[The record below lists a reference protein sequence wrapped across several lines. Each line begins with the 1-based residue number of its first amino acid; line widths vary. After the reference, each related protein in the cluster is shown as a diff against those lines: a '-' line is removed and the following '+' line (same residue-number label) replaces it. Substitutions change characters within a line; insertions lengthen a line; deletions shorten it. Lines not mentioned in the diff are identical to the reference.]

1 MKIAFFLEN
10 VGQILLIFLS
20 KIGVFSG
27 FVIKILV
34 SGLTGPFYAKTFLN
48 QLVNIGY
55 LSLPVI
61 GLTALFTGA
70 ALALQIY
77 SGGTRFNAESVVP
90 SIVAI
95 GICRE
100 LGPVLCGLIMAG
112 RVASSISAE
121 IGTMKVTDQI
131 DALYTL
137 NTNPFNFLIV
147 PRVLACLISL
157 PILTLTGDILGIFGG
172 YLVGVSTLDFNS
184 TNYLINTIKFLEL
197 ADVLSGLIKAA
208 FFGLIIGVLG
218 TFFGLNTTVGARGV
232 GKATTNSVV
241 WSSISILAANYILT
255 EALFNR

>member
-1 MKIAFFLEN
+1 MKILFYVAL
-10 VGQILLIFLS
+10 VGKTLLIFLT
-20 KIGVFSG
+20 KVGIFAR
-27 FVIKILV
+27 FTWKIL
-34 SGLTGPFYAKTFLN
+34 LHAFTGPFYAKIFLTH
-48 QLVNIGY
+48 LINIGF

-61 GLTALFTGA
+61 GLTAVFTGA

-121 IGTMKVTDQI
+121 IGTMKVTEQI

-137 NTNPFNFLIV
+137 NTNPYNFLII

-157 PILTLTGDILGIFGG
+157 PLLTLTGDILGILGG
-172 YLVGVSTLDFNS
+172 FLVGVSTLEFNPA
-184 TNYLINTIKFLEL
+184 NYLLNTVKFLEL
-197 ADVLSGLIKAA
+197 ADIISGLIKAS

-218 TFFGLNTTVGARGV
+218 TFNGINTSVGAKGV
-232 GKATTNSVV
+232 GKSTINSVV
-241 WSSISILAANYILT
+241 WSSIFVLAANYILT
-255 EALFNR
+255 EALFNK

>member
-1 MKIAFFLEN
+1 MKIVFYVAYIGKAF
-10 VGQILLIFLS
+10 LIFLTKLGRLTKFMS
-20 KIGVFSG
+20 NVFS
-27 FVIKILV
+27 F
-34 SGLTGPFYAKTFLN
+34 GLSGPFYTKIFLN
-48 QLVNIGY
+48 HLINIGF

-61 GLTALFTGA
+61 GLTTVFTGA

-121 IGTMKVTDQI
+121 IGTMKVTEQI

-137 NTNPFNFLIV
+137 NANPYNFLII
-147 PRVLACLISL
+147 PRVLACFISL
-157 PILTLTGDILGIFGG
+157 PFLTLIGDMLGILGGF
-172 YLVGVSTLDFNS
+172 LVGVTTLEFNP
-184 TNYLINTIKFLEL
+184 TNYLLNTVKFLEI
-197 ADVLSGLIKAA
+197 ADIISGLIKAG

-218 TFFGLNTTVGARGV
+218 TFHGMNTEIGAKGV
-232 GKATTNSVV
+232 GKATINSVV
-241 WSSISILAANYILT
+241 WSSICVLAANYILT
-255 EALFNR
+255 EALFYK

>member
-1 MKIAFFLEN
+1 MKIIFYIALIGKTLLMFLTK
-10 VGQILLIFLS
+10 VGIFS
-20 KIGVFSG
+20 RFIW
-27 FVIKILV
+27 KIL
-34 SGLTGPFYAKTFLN
+34 SYALTGPFYAKTFFN
-48 QLVNIGY
+48 QLIQIGF
-55 LSLPVI
+55 LSLPVV
-61 GLTALFTGA
+61 GLTAVFTGA

-121 IGTMKVTDQI
+121 IGTMKVTEQI

-137 NTNPFNFLIV
+137 NANPYNFLII
-147 PRVLACLISL
+147 PRVFACIISL
-157 PILTLTGDILGIFGG
+157 PLLTLTGDILGILGG
-172 YLVGVSTLDFNS
+172 FLVGVSTLEFNPS
-184 TNYLINTIKFLEL
+184 NYLLNTIKFLEL
-197 ADVLSGLIKAA
+197 ADVVSGLIKAS

-218 TFFGLNTTVGARGV
+218 TFHGLNTTVGARGV
-232 GKATTNSVV
+232 GKATINSVV

-255 EALFNR
+255 EALFNK